1 MSIQRPTKCNI
12 CGGKVSYVPSSFI
25 YGQGRSYGSGF
36 AYWCRKCG
44 AYVGTHKNSP
54 RCAMGILADNEMRE
68 LRIRAHGLFDSKW
81 SNSRERS
88 AAYDK
93 LAGLLGISY
102 KHCHF
107 SWFDKDRLR
116 EAIRILE
123 EEWDDED
130 Q

>member
-1 MSIQRPTKCNI
+1 
-12 CGGKVSYVPSSFI
+12 
-25 YGQGRSYGSGF
+25 
-36 AYWCRKCG
+36 
-44 AYVGTHKNSP
+44 
-54 RCAMGILADNEMRE
+54 MGILADNEMRE
-68 LRIRAHGLFDSKW
+68 LRIRAHGLFDRKW
-81 SNSRERS
+81 RTAKERS

>member
-36 AYWCRKCG
+36 AYWCRK
-44 AYVGTHKNSP
+44 
-54 RCAMGILADNEMRE
+54 
-68 LRIRAHGLFDSKW
+68 
-81 SNSRERS
+81 
-88 AAYDK
+88 